1 MLFQNKDRLQRRL
14 ETLSTQARAQAMIAF
29 HTDVEWRRARALAS
43 ALKVD
48 AVQEHSKFLVM
59 TMECEAATYANA
71 VSEPPE
77 TSIEALASCTVAEID
92 KRKKCSIATFDHDA
106 AAFAISNAEFED
118 FETLTCEYLYL
129 LVSDNI
135 E

>member
-1 MLFQNKDRLQRRL
+1 M
-14 ETLSTQARAQAMIAF
+14 ESLSPQARAQAVVAF
-29 HTDVEWRRARALAS
+29 HADVEWRRARALAS

-71 VSEPPE
+71 VSESPE
-77 TSIEALASCTVAEID
+77 TSIEALASCTVDEID
-92 KRKKCSIATFDHDA
+92 KRKKCSVTAFDHDA
-106 AAFAISNAEFED
+106 AAFAVSNAEFEE
-118 FETLTCEYLYL
+118 FETLTCEYFYL
-129 LVSDNI
+129 LVSDNS